1 MEKETLLKS
10 TALRLFRIAKTILFS
25 FIIYFVSLPILNGI
39 FREELQAMD
48 FTPIYLC
55 WIPMYAVAFWLGYLW
70 QRKYE
75 TLDGTGTVIHTTT
88 PKLSHRV
95 VILGAE
101 KTAIA
106 TNEIA
111 KRLSLSEFIKGDGK
125 HLYIIY
131 GILAILNEVA
141 LSVGFVSLST
151 LLATTFPLS
160 QIFPFPIIRTVIA
173 YLVTMIMLT
182 VLCIIKNRI
191 SVKKRKY

>member
-1 MEKETLLKS
+1 MKKETLLKS
-10 TALRLFRIAKTILFS
+10 TAVNLFKIAKTILFS
-25 FIIYFVSLPILNGI
+25 FIIYFVLSPILNDI

-48 FTPIYLC
+48 STPIYLC
-55 WIPMYAVAFWLGYLW
+55 WIPIYAIAFWLGYLR

-101 KTAIA
+101 KVRIDTDED
-106 TNEIA
+106 TK
-111 KRLSLSEFIKGDGK
+111 KRTLFEFIKGDGK
-125 HLYIIY
+125 YLYIIY
-131 GILAILNEVA
+131 GILATLNEIA
-141 LSVGFVSLST
+141 LIVDFIPLST

-160 QIFPFPIIRTVIA
+160 QIFPFPIIRTVIS

-191 SVKKRKY
+191 NTKKRK